1 MITTDTPNPEIY
13 SILPWPKG
21 WLASAFIPE
30 NRKPT
35 SVIKEEPASDRL
47 LNASAVMAIEPL
59 KTPARYFPA
68 NSSTLRRIPTMLH
81 SIP

>member
-1 MITTDTPNPEIY
+1 MMKATTMEATY
-13 SILPWPKG
+13 SMRSWPKG
-21 WLASAFIPE
+21 CSSSAGLLE
-30 NRKPT
+30 SLKLRM
-35 SVIKEEPASDRL
+35 VITEEPASDRL
-47 LNASAVMAIEPL
+47 LNASAVMAMEPL